1 MAAGIVGGV
10 VGLVAIGLG
19 LALILGGDTTTAS
32 SPTPT
37 GTPSTSRGKPTQTG
51 TVSLQSQLPKKV
63 ACGAKRPAAADKP
76 KPQFDHAPTPKQV
89 LDTGATYTA
98 VMKTSCGTVSIDL
111 DTKDAPQTVASFV
124 FLARQ
129 HYFDGTPFHRID
141 SSISVIQGG
150 DPTGTGQGGPGYSIP
165 DELTGTKSYTPG
177 TLAMAN
183 SGQPNTGGSQFFL
196 IYGSNGTKLDA
207 TPTYAVFGHV
217 SAGLDALK
225 RIAQI
230 PIQDPSAGLSGQ
242 MPSQAVFIDSVKI
255 KEQKPPPSSATPT
268 TGVSATVSPKPSG

>member
-124 FLARQ
+124 FLAR
-129 HYFDGTPFHRID
+129 PAPARAVPAIR
-141 SSISVIQGG
+141 S
-150 DPTGTGQGGPGYSIP
+150 PT
-165 DELTGTKSYTPG
+165 
-177 TLAMAN
+177 N
-183 SGQPNTGGSQFFL
+183 
-196 IYGSNGTKLDA
+196 
-207 TPTYAVFGHV
+207 
-217 SAGLDALK
+217 
-225 RIAQI
+225 
-230 PIQDPSAGLSGQ
+230 
-242 MPSQAVFIDSVKI
+242 
-255 KEQKPPPSSATPT
+255 
-268 TGVSATVSPKPSG
+268 